1 MSSDKN
7 SSERFR
13 LETSATHF
21 LSPSPAHLP
30 VFNTKQ
36 TSPFRHSVTLWK
48 GDEQTNEGSDDAQ
61 TPNPGTETPPH
72 FPTNLHGLCLC
83 HKQNPALHVAPAP
96 LSAPSRR
103 AALALPASLVVNTAR
118 PPGLRGVWVHTCC
131 PGLPTGVAFYSQS
144 IPIWIIRLL
153 LSR

>member
-48 GDEQTNEGSDDAQ
+48 GDEQTNEGSDEAQ

-103 AALALPASLVVNTAR
+103 AALALPASLVVNTAH
-118 PPGLRGVWVHTCC
+118 PPGLRGCLGSHTLSW
-131 PGLPTGVAFYSQS
+131 PSY
-144 IPIWIIRLL
+144 WRRLL
-153 LSR
+153 LSKHPDLDNTITLI